1 MIDGN
6 VAIQIIESRLTNL
19 IRQGQLNA
27 KYNKSSKSISF
38 YLRDIEV
45 NSQPILTLRLSNH
58 RPDFQGYIKNDFVL
72 PSNTNNISIEFFKP
86 RRSSSGRRKKDEMNA
101 NIEAETFKN
110 ITPFAITSY
119 KYSPSNL
126 EWADFEKIY
135 QAIFN
140 YLQTKTYNDPMIGS
154 SKYANQKTKIATS
167 KRSKYAV
174 PQNISYRN
182 GEFPEAATILTN
194 GADDVPESIQRY
206 RNNNIKLQY
215 NMKKNRIRLTESYLH
230 NIIKEVL
237 NENWMTFMNA
247 ARGRKAQADAIRAE
261 REKTFPHSQFA
272 SERNEYD
279 DLADELEKHAQHTFQ
294 KQHGKNGKPYQYDGE
309 SSDYLGR
316 NDYRED
322 DWDYETKHNSG
333 DKYWNGEEADR
344 IGHYRYGNG
353 FPYLKH
359 GELHD
364 DTFDFADGGKEGWS
378 GNQKRKHTMIY
389 DKDGERYSPDFS
401 SVGNEVSKSKDKD
414 YNNAMNNMAKE
425 MNAYYTGKA
434 KYQKGKGWSLDEAIR
449 RAIRQALR

>member
-1 MIDGN
+1 MDANN
-6 VAIQIIESRLTNL
+6 VRQRLEQVVVQCGFNLVTEKSDKLSHYYEFRHKGALTMTVIRISNHCTDISTWRERYGSINPTIQ
-19 IRQGQLNA
+19 
-27 KYNKSSKSISF
+27 
-38 YLRDIEV
+38 
-45 NSQPILTLRLSNH
+45 LSNKEK
-58 RPDFQGYIKNDFVL
+58 RRYRGNYAGLNDKYFQKYFFSIVVFDPTTDGVQNCGDVNDGSFFVKQIVYDATKM
-72 PSNTNNISIEFFKP
+72 TNENLVDCENFVKKIA
-86 RRSSSGRRKKDEMNA
+86 SG
-101 NIEAETFKN
+101 N
-110 ITPFAITSY
+110 ITENI
-119 KYSPSNL
+119 
-126 EWADFEKIY
+126 
-135 QAIFN
+135 N
-140 YLQTKTYNDPMIGS
+140 YNRI
-154 SKYANQKTKIATS
+154 
-167 KRSKYAV
+167 
-174 PQNISYRN
+174 
-182 GEFPEAATILTN
+182 
-194 GADDVPESIQRY
+194 
-206 RNNNIKLQY
+206 
-215 NMKKNRIRLTESYLH
+215 MKKNRIRLTESYLH

-434 KYQKGKGWSLDEAIR
+434 KYQKGKGWSLDESIR
-449 RAIRQALR
+449 RAIRKALR